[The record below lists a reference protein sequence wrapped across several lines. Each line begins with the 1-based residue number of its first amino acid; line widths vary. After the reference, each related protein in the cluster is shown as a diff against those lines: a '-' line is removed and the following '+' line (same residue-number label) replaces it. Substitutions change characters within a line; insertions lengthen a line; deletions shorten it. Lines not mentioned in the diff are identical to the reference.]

1 MQLRIMSQKP
11 VSIAKKPV
19 LNPAENYY
27 ELRREVIGYIEQMGS
42 VQWTDYN
49 THDPGITI
57 LEALCYA
64 ITDLAYRTGR
74 DIKDILAPAT
84 PPSDKKKPYPDQ
96 AFYTAREI
104 LTVNPWTSD
113 DFRRLLID
121 AEGVRNAWLI
131 CKECACDLHY
141 YAWCEEDKLVLSYDR
156 PANQQIQPLTVSP
169 RGLYEVLLE
178 LENDPEAGDLN
189 DRKIEFT
196 YQAFDSDGK
205 PHATVMEIRFP
216 AWELEN
222 KTDWDLF
229 LNSSDAFD
237 ETNGASFNLSI
248 LQFGATKSY
257 NVITDPLLN
266 DDGKNSYLRKH
277 WRNLFYV
284 DFEIE
289 LMPGSHKI
297 IIENATIRFIGD
309 TFAKNN
315 STVSG
320 IADILSDKSSSGIL
334 LLHRNKVIKAAAA
347 VEMAKDLLHSHRNL
361 DEDYCRVKVVDIEE
375 VAVCADIEVTPD
387 ADIERVQAQ
396 VWFEIERYFNP
407 PVPFYSLQELM
418 NENQAVED
426 IFNGPELDN
435 GFLKASDLEAASL
448 KTVLR
453 TSDIIN
459 LLMEIE
465 GVVAINNLVL
475 SKYDTVGNIVK
486 GVSDPIWV
494 IGNPVFDPT
503 RTSAKW
509 LLFISA
515 SHQPR
520 LYHNLSRFLYF
531 KNSLPFTP
539 RMDEALD
546 TLTQLRGEAERPK
559 FKNAPNDLFAPLGT
573 HLNTEDYFPV
583 QYSLPLIYGTGT
595 EGLPSHVGEDRR
607 AWAKQLKAYLMVYEQ
622 LLGNAFAQIAH
633 TRDLFSLDPA
643 TDRTYFVKE
652 FSEALIVGYDEITNG
667 LTKANLEGMAETL
680 NEFHVRRNRFLDHLM
695 ARFGEQFS
703 EYALLLTNLEGK
715 SVAAK
720 NLIED
725 KTAFLKAYPTISR
738 DRGKAFDYTRNH
750 CESENVSGLK
760 KRISLILGYPD
771 ISFSFVLTASG
782 VSVFNID
789 FELVDTFDNKLLTGS
804 LTVNAPDE
812 EAAETEARKIILR
825 QMVRSDAYKIS
836 ASGNGFSVKLNDK
849 DDNLLGTLPY
859 LFDTRSSANEAIE
872 ELTAWSSNERA
883 IVVEHLLL
891 RPKFHG
897 DALYPACS
905 TESCATC
912 GDEDP
917 YSFRLT
923 LVMPGWTGPF
933 STNLDM
939 RRFADKTIRLEIP
952 SHLLGKICWVGN
964 DGFIENL
971 CDLVISKVADLLMNK
986 GLTESGDRPS
996 ESEACA
1002 CATAL
1007 YELFSDSFRNWY
1019 EDKTL
1024 TYIHPDAI
1032 KTALES
1038 EFSSLS
1044 PASECSSIID
1054 PALFDE
1060 IRIMMV
1066 GHFLDITLNGW
1077 QFERVEEAWC
1087 IWLKENSAI
1096 DWTNELLKD
1105 RVEAI
1110 LKSNL
1115 IQSSPTHLT
1124 DLCHCTGEILSKYGL
1139 AFYNWMENQFALG
1152 IPMAGLPDFT
1162 GPVVDLCQ
1170 GSSFKS
1176 GTAENLKAFL
1186 DERYNAY
1193 RNVSYALHVVVNL
1206 LSKFRNIYPGATL
1219 HDCDDG
1225 SDKNPVRLGSTSLGN
1240 YPMKRTMIVPE
1251 PVEEEAKSEKKE
1263 KIKKS
1268 SAKAKAKK
1276 KSKPEN
1282 PPQA

>member
-11 VSIAKKPV
+11 VSIKKKPV
-19 LNPAENYY
+19 LKPAENYY
-27 ELRREVIGYIEQMGS
+27 ELRRQGIEYIEQMGS

-74 DIKDILAPAT
+74 NIKDILTPAT
-84 PPSDKKKPYPDQ
+84 PPSDKKNPYPDQ
-96 AFYTAREI
+96 AFFTAREI

-141 YAWCEEDKLVLSYDR
+141 FAWCEDDKLVLSYEL
-156 PANQQIQPLTVSP
+156 PANQQVQPMTVSP

-196 YQAFDSDGK
+196 YQHFDSDGK

-216 AWELEN
+216 DWELEN
-222 KTDWDLF
+222 KANFQLF
-229 LNSSDAFD
+229 LNNNDAFNGV
-237 ETNGASFNLSI
+237 NGASFNLSL

-257 NVITDPLLN
+257 NVITDPLL
-266 DDGKNSYLRKH
+266 DDNGKNSYLRKH

-289 LMPGSHKI
+289 LLPGSHKI

-320 IADILSDKSSSGIL
+320 IAAILSDKSSSGIL
-334 LLHRNKVIKAAAA
+334 HQYRNKLIKATSA

-375 VAVCADIEVTPD
+375 VAVCADIEVAPD
-387 ADIERVQAQ
+387 ADIERIQAQ

-435 GFLKASDLEAASL
+435 GFLKATDLEASTL
-448 KTVLR
+448 KSMLR

-475 SKYDTVGNIVK
+475 SKYDTEGNLVK
-486 GVSDPIWV
+486 GVSDPTWV
-494 IGNPVFDPT
+494 GGNPVFDPN
-503 RTSAKW
+503 RTSAQW
-509 LLFISA
+509 LLFITA
-515 SHQPR
+515 GHQPR

-559 FKNAPNDLFAPLGT
+559 FKNAPNDLYAPLGV
-573 HLNTEDYFPV
+573 HLNTEEYFPV

-595 EGLPSHVGEDRR
+595 EGLPSHVGDDRR
-607 AWAKQLKAYLMVYEQ
+607 AWAKQLKAYLLVYEQ

-667 LTKANLEGMAETL
+667 LTKARLEGMTETL
-680 NEFHVRRNRFLDHLM
+680 NEFQERRNRFLNHLM

-725 KTAFLKAYPTISR
+725 KTAFLKAYPTISH

-760 KRISLILGYPD
+760 KRISLILGFPD
-771 ISFSFVLTASG
+771 LSFSFVSTASG
-782 VSVFNID
+782 VTEYNVD
-789 FELVDTFDNKLLTGS
+789 FELADSFDNKLLTGS
-804 LTVNAPDE
+804 LTVNASDE
-812 EAAETEARKIILR
+812 KASASEARKVILR
-825 QMVRSDAYKIS
+825 QMVRPDAYKIS
-836 ASGNGFSVKLNDK
+836 ASGSGFSVLLNDK
-849 DDNLLGTLPY
+849 DDNPLGTVPD
-859 LFDTRSSANEAIE
+859 LFDTRSAANEMIE

-883 IVVEHLLL
+883 IVAEHLLL
-891 RPKFHG
+891 RPKFTG

-905 TESCATC
+905 TGTCTTC

-939 RRFADKTIRLEIP
+939 RRFADKTIRQEIP

-971 CDLVISKVADLLMNK
+971 CDPVISTVTNLLMKK
-986 GLTESGDRPS
+986 GLTENGDRPS

-1007 YELFSDSFRNWY
+1007 YVLFSDSFRNWY

-1032 KTALES
+1032 KTALDN
-1038 EFSSLS
+1038 EFSILS
-1044 PASECSSIID
+1044 PGSECSSIND
-1054 PALFDE
+1054 SALFDE

-1066 GHFLDITLNGW
+1066 GHFLDIALNGW
-1077 QFERVEEAWC
+1077 QFERFEEAWC
-1087 IWLKENSAI
+1087 AWLKENSAI
-1096 DWTNELLKD
+1096 DWTKELLKE

-1110 LKSNL
+1110 LKANL
-1115 IQSSPTHLT
+1115 IQGSPTHQT
-1124 DLCHCTGEILSKYGL
+1124 NLCSCAGEILSKHGQ
-1139 AFYNWMENQFALG
+1139 AFYTWMEIQFAQG
-1152 IPMAGLPDFT
+1152 IPMADLPEFN
-1162 GPVVDLCQ
+1162 GPIVDLCP
-1170 GSSFKS
+1170 GSSFMPE
-1176 GTAENLKAFL
+1176 TAENLKEFL

-1193 RNVSYALHVVVNL
+1193 RNVSYTLHVVVNL

-1225 SDKNPVRLGSTSLGN
+1225 SDQNPVRLGSTTLGN
-1240 YPMKRTMIVPE
+1240 YTMKRTLIVPE
-1251 PVEEEAKSEKKE
+1251 PVEETAASEKAV
-1263 KIKKS
+1263 KIKKTP
-1268 SAKAKAKK
+1268 AKAKAKK
-1276 KSKPEN
+1276 KNKPEN